1 MKPHEFSGATMASD
15 GQKSA
20 GAMVASPL
28 VEVLLATYN
37 GERFLRD
44 QIDSIL
50 SQDYKNMHV
59 LARDD
64 GSSDSTTRILSEY
77 EERFPDRFRIMPTS
91 APCGSAK
98 DNFLLLMKA
107 STSEY
112 VCFSDQDDIWL
123 PDKVSRTMQAMAALE
138 SQHGTNAPLLIF
150 TDLRVVDDTL
160 KTLHESFWEQA
171 GIVPGHINRLAAVL
185 VHNPVTGCTMLINRP
200 LLTMSVQMPG
210 EAAMHDSWIALLA
223 SAFGASATVGAKTV
237 LYRQHDRNV
246 IGIESRERSL
256 RERMARFLQGEGR
269 VLQWK
274 INERLAEAL
283 LRIHGKDLS
292 PDRRQLLK
300 AYLRCGR
307 SESRI
312 VRVAT
317 MLRYRFFRPGF
328 LRNAATLIDLWRAKM
343 GQEST

>member
-1 MKPHEFSGATMASD
+1 MNPHESSSQSMAGD
-15 GQKSA
+15 GQTNA
-20 GAMVASPL
+20 GAMFNSPP

-37 GERFLRD
+37 GERFLRA

-50 SQDYKNMHV
+50 AQDYKHLRV

-64 GSSDSTTRILSEY
+64 GSSDSTTVILSDY
-77 EERFPDRFRIMPTS
+77 EQQFPDRFRTMPPGT
-91 APCGSAK
+91 PTGSAK

-107 STSEY
+107 SASEY

-138 SQHGTNAPLLIF
+138 SNHGTDTPLLVF
-150 TDLRVVDDTL
+150 TDLQVVDDTL
-160 KTLHESFWEQA
+160 KPLHESLWRLA
-171 GIVPGHINRLAAVL
+171 GVDPDQMHHLAAVL

-200 LLTMSVQMPG
+200 LLDMSVKMPA

-223 SAFGASATVGAKTV
+223 SAFGASEAIETKTV

-246 IGIESRERSL
+246 IGVDAREKSW
-256 RERMARFLQGEGR
+256 REKIARFLQAEGR
-269 VLQWK
+269 TLQWRT
-274 INERLAEAL
+274 NEGQVEAL
-283 LRIHGKDLS
+283 LRIHKAELS
-292 PDRRQLLK
+292 PKHRKLLE

-307 SESRI
+307 SGSRF

-328 LRNAATLIDLWRAKM
+328 LRNAATLVDLWRAKT
-343 GQEST
+343 GHEPA